1 METNSYSNPQDTVD
15 AKAPEGGGFERFE
28 EFESCSQRSRP
39 GEAKG
44 CQSEREGGGRRTSC
58 EYESED
64 RNLSNS
70 SNPSNPS
77 NSSNSSNPLERDKLE
92 ERFRKECRKSCR
104 RRLLVELFKTITKV
118 AGVILAAMGLS
129 SFNAE
134 D

>member
-1 METNSYSNPQDTVD
+1 MEKNCESNPQDTVD
-15 AKAPEGGGFERFE
+15 AQASNATRGDTLPTTRAQEEGRGH
-28 EFESCSQRSRP
+28 
-39 GEAKG
+39 
-44 CQSEREGGGRRTSC
+44 GRRTSC
-58 EYESED
+58 GDEED
-64 RNLSNS
+64 ELD
-70 SNPSNPS
+70 
-77 NSSNSSNPLERDKLE
+77 ELE

>member
-15 AKAPEGGGFERFE
+15 AESDDTTRKGTASMQEG
-28 EFESCSQRSRP
+28 Q
-39 GEAKG
+39 
-44 CQSEREGGGRRTSC
+44 EREGGGRRTSC

-64 RNLSNS
+64 CNLSNS
-70 SNPSNPS
+70 SNT
-77 NSSNSSNPLERDKLE
+77 SNPLEQSELEARVRDA
-92 ERFRKECRKSCR
+92 CRRTCR

-129 SFNAE
+129 SFGEE